1 MITCPRCQNAV
12 DETKRASC
20 PVCFAPVIVSGAPSG
35 PVMPGYTPPPGSS
48 AVPTVR
54 PVNTSAPVAPPRSSP
69 YTPPAPMYAPPP
81 GSPYTPS
88 PASYAPP
95 PGSPYAAPAG
105 SGAPVVSGPPPVP
118 PMGTP
123 PFPGYA
129 PAGATRTTLTG
140 EVVDASQPGAAY
152 PPYFPHGGYTPPPAS
167 PPYSSGVPYAQRPA
181 AQPNKGWS
189 ATNWKL
195 AGGGTFTAL
204 YIAARLLLILS
215 RNYHPDSA
223 ANSFSST
230 PPPSYSVTGRQPF
243 GPDRSTVT
251 MPYGYTQPTMPTMP
265 QPRVYTPPN
274 FPTRPNFPTG
284 PHFPTGPTFPSHFQ
298 PPNMPTMPAPP
309 RGFSGPNG
317 MPGQGSFRMPS
328 GVGSGNP

>member
-1 MITCPRCQNAV
+1 VITCPRCQNSV

-20 PVCFAPVIVSGAPSG
+20 PVCFAPVIVSGALSG
-35 PVMPGYTPPPGSS
+35 PAVPGYTPPPGSV
-48 AVPTVR
+48 AVPPIHHPTHAA
-54 PVNTSAPVAPPRSSP
+54 TSVAP
-69 YTPPAPMYAPPP
+69 YAPPP
-81 GSPYTPS
+81 GSPYTPPPTS
-88 PASYAPP
+88 MYAPP

-105 SGAPVVSGPPPVP
+105 HGAAAVSGPPPVP

-129 PAGATRTTLTG
+129 PTGATRTTLTG
-140 EVVDASQPGAAY
+140 EVVEASRPGAAY
-152 PPYFPHGGYTPPPAS
+152 PPVYPHGGYTPPPAS
-167 PPYSSGVPYAQRPA
+167 SPHGSSAPYPQRPA
-181 AQPNKGWS
+181 SHPNKGWS

-204 YIAARLLLILS
+204 YIAARLLFILS

-223 ANSFSST
+223 ANSFSSA
-230 PPPSYSVTGRQPF
+230 PPPSYSDTGRQSF

-251 MPYGYTQPTMPTMP
+251 MPYRYTPTTMPTMP

-284 PHFPTGPTFPSHFQ
+284 QHFPTGPSFPTGPNFPSHFQ
-298 PPNMPTMPAPP
+298 PPNMPTMPGPP

-317 MPGQGSFRMPS
+317 MPGQGSVGMPP
-328 GVGSGNP
+328 GGGFGNP